1 MVGAVRLD
9 AGPLLGREPEIEL
22 LTSLLDGIGSS
33 GGALVLRG
41 EPGIG
46 KSRLLAE
53 VMALAR
59 ERGIGVLSTTGVQS
73 ETHLPFS
80 GLHQLLRGVR
90 ARRSRRV
97 RRTGLRAWGD
107 RARRELR
114 ASGESSRR
122 RVPEARDRLTAEE
135 LQIAQLAAEGLTN
148 REIGQRLYLSH
159 RTVGTHLYRTFL
171 RLGITA
177 RSELRAA
184 LSWDAA

>member
-1 MVGAVRLD
+1 MIVAVRVD

-41 EPGIG
+41 EPAIG

-80 GLHQLLRGVR
+80 GLQQLLRGVR
-90 ARRSRRV
+90 ARAAELSGSRSASV
-97 RRTGLRAWGD
+97 MP
-107 RARRELR
+107 ARCSPTSETPRS
-114 ASGESSRR
+114 APRR
-122 RVPEARDRLTAEE
+122 RLPPT
-135 LQIAQLAAEGLTN
+135 
-148 REIGQRLYLSH
+148 S
-159 RTVGTHLYRTFL
+159 
-171 RLGITA
+171 
-177 RSELRAA
+177 
-184 LSWDAA
+184 